1 MGKDWR
7 QLFFENFKCIVLRL
21 IGNIKECLPIS
32 YAFISSFKNLFF
44 PIRECNSER
53 PQAEFPLQHRKC
65 FHSADDWRID
75 EMQTTVLRDKSD
87 GRVTCFRKLH
97 IKECGLG
104 HRNPKRFVALEV
116 SITEFQLQAFK
127 KRTCKL
133 CT

>member
-1 MGKDWR
+1 MIDVNYFLKI
-7 QLFFENFKCIVLRL
+7 LSVLYYVWSETLKSVYRSL
-21 IGNIKECLPIS
+21 MTPYHPLKIS
-32 YAFISSFKNLFF
+32 FF

-75 EMQTTVLRDKSD
+75 EMQTTVMPDKSD

-97 IKECGLG
+97 TKECGLS

-116 SITEFQLQAFK
+116 SLTEFQLQAFK
-127 KRTCKL
+127 RKDL
-133 CT
+133 